1 MSISFKNITFHA
13 GCVRKNSLCASV
25 PLASSKNHRSW
36 LIHQPM
42 SVYLQK
48 NMYVCKIIALQ
59 YYIFSN
65 TDDIYIWSRF
75 FYSFLVEF
83 LFAFL
88 ILFCGEFL
96 ASWAASTTS
105 PKEAKLSL
113 IELRRRDLSAWT
125 SSRWHFWFWQGQ
137 RKCQSPFCHLSWK
150 PNKDLELLRRMTSFD
165 HTLVLH
171 CVFIYLYLHL
181 SLSLSLSLLRP
192 QDSSPS
198 KLHNDL
204 SMMDGMRKQTL
215 SGVLCRQ
222 LLTKLTHDING
233 PLRTFFGSHKGRLA
247 ILTSVQ
253 NQQKHKASKSLSPPS
268 AF

>member
-1 MSISFKNITFHA
+1 MIFISDHDFSIHFWWSF
-13 GCVRKNSLCASV
+13 
-25 PLASSKNHRSW
+25 
-36 LIHQPM
+36 
-42 SVYLQK
+42 
-48 NMYVCKIIALQ
+48 
-59 YYIFSN
+59 FSPF
-65 TDDIYIWSRF
+65 W
-75 FYSFLVEF
+75 SFL
-83 LFAFL
+83 
-88 ILFCGEFL
+88 CGEFL

-150 PNKDLELLRRMTSFD
+150 PNKILNFWDAWRHLIIHWSYIVSLSISIS
-165 HTLVLH
+165 
-171 CVFIYLYLHL
+171 IYL
-181 SLSLSLSLLRP
+181 SLSFLRP

-253 NQQKHKASKSLSPPS
+253 NQQKHKASKSLSPHLL
-268 AF
+268 F

>member
-1 MSISFKNITFHA
+1 MYNNYITILHFFQHWW
-13 GCVRKNSLCASV
+13 SLY
-25 PLASSKNHRSW
+25 
-36 LIHQPM
+36 LIT
-42 SVYLQK
+42 
-48 NMYVCKIIALQ
+48 I
-59 YYIFSN
+59 
-65 TDDIYIWSRF
+65 
-75 FYSFLVEF
+75 F
-83 LFAFL
+83 LFVFGGVSFRL
-88 ILFCGEFL
+88 FDPFCGEFL

-150 PNKDLELLRRMTSFD
+150 PNNILNFWDAWR
-165 HTLVLH
+165 
-171 CVFIYLYLHL
+171 HL
-181 SLSLSLSLLRP
+181 IIHWSYIVSLSISISIYLSLSLLHP

-247 ILTSVQ
+247 ILTSVKIGQ
-253 NQQKHKASKSLSPPS
+253 HKASKSLSPHLLFNGS
-268 AF
+268 FGAIQAAT